1 LVERFIA
8 RCTACVYRGIDLL
21 PVINQGNNAMS
32 DVQTESWER
41 VIRGGDRV
49 LIRPLHSQDV
59 ELERRFIEK
68 LSPASRRFR
77 FLNSM
82 TVPSDE
88 LLRQLTELDPA
99 TDMAYVAVSALG
111 SQEDPIGI
119 GRFSAADDD
128 QDCEFAVTVADQ
140 WQNKG
145 LGTLLMQH
153 LVEGARKLGIDKM
166 HSSDASDNERMR
178 RFAAHLG
185 LQHQPDPDDAM
196 LVLYSLDLNTANAV
210 TDDLR

>member
-1 LVERFIA
+1 
-8 RCTACVYRGIDLL
+8 
-21 PVINQGNNAMS
+21 M
-32 DVQTESWER
+32 ESWER
-41 VIRGGDRV
+41 VIGGGDRV
-49 LIRPLHSQDV
+49 LIRPLHSQDI
-59 ELERRFIEK
+59 EMERRFIEK

-82 TVPSDE
+82 KVPSDA
-88 LLRQLTELDPA
+88 LLKQLTTLDPA

-111 SQEDPIGI
+111 SHEEPIGI
-119 GRFSAADDD
+119 ARFSAADDD

-153 LVEGARKLGIDKM
+153 LVEAARRLGIDKM
-166 HSSDASDNERMR
+166 HSSDASDNELMR

-185 LQHQPDPDDAM
+185 LQHQRDPDDATQ
-196 LVLYSLDLNTANAV
+196 VLYSLNLNIANAV
-210 TDDLR
+210 TDDSR